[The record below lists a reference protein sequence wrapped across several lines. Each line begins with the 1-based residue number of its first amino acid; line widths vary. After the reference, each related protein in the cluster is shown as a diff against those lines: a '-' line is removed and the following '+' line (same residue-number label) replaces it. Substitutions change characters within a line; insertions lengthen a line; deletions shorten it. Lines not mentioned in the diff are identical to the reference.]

1 MRIVA
6 FIFSALTA
14 AMVLVG
20 TVLAIAS
27 NDMQTIIV
35 GDVLV
40 LGGCLTALPVLHYWI
55 DPR

>member
-6 FIFSALTA
+6 FIFSVLTA
-14 AMVLVG
+14 AMVLAG
-20 TVLAIAS
+20 IVLAIAS
-27 NDMQTIIV
+27 NDTQTIIV